1 MTNSGVGAVDSYT
14 VKGYVD
20 WNSQTGYWWS
30 QADPSA
36 SNREAGLWI
45 LSGSIRVY
53 VGGTSTILGNVAALF
68 GSTRIFGFLELEVDL
83 VAATATIKLDD
94 VVIVNAAAITVNT
107 TRVDLVKLR
116 IGGRSSSA
124 TPPNDT
130 GAYLLASS
138 DRVSDLEITRVLTAG
153 GTDVRN
159 YEMPST
165 GVTVVDTIGAVNGTL
180 QSPASPSE
188 DNWELFTPPVTA
200 VISPPSV
207 GFGLFAIEV
216 ANSNQSNVSLT
227 GAYDVGY
234 AATSIT
240 YRVLKDSIEVVGPT
254 AVDSFSAGEYSLTVD
269 LSGGRL
275 YQIELT
281 ATDGATTEVSDLSD
295 NFTVADIIAF
305 TGSSSAQLSFS
316 QGSLAISAGLELYRV
331 SITGTV
337 TYIDSGNAQGS
348 AVVARANALYEARG
362 NPVVLWE
369 FGVGATRI
377 STGWAAGQSLHQGVL
392 DTLEPYGCTIV
403 DDQSGYNDAAGSDS
417 LSELII
423 ADMYDSYRAAFNCIV
438 ITGTTQ
444 RRFADD
450 RPEFTTLW
458 QHFDAVVNSRSWLYR
473 FNRMDLEISGD
484 NIHLLPDEA
493 TIGGHR
499 AGQIAAYATTGSG
512 YYLGPRITSST
523 YLGTTVNVNLSA
535 TGTDYTTITPA
546 TGIAGFQLEDDT
558 GIHTLSSVVVT
569 SKNLIT
575 ITLSRAIAGTLLLR
589 FAGYNGNTAGASVS
603 AYPNYPLADSSVS
616 MPIEP
621 RFSDLTVSEFSDSGV
636 SFSGLNLGI
645 GIGLGYSF
653 GGFSAVAP
661 IQSFTSDF
669 TEDFR

>member
-1 MTNSGVGAVDSYT
+1 MANYWVPTGTSYITVDTLGNMTNSGVGAVDSYT
-14 VKGYVD
+14 FKGYVD
-20 WNSQTGYWWS
+20 WNSETGYWWS
-30 QADPSA
+30 QAGS
-36 SNREAGLWI
+36 SSSSREAGLYL
-45 LSGSIRVY
+45 LSGNILAY
-53 VGGTSTILGNVAALF
+53 VGGVSTSLGNVATIF

-83 VAATATIKLDD
+83 VAATATITLDG
-94 VVIVNAAAITVNT
+94 VVIVNAAAVTVGT
-107 TRVDLVKLR
+107 TRIDLVKLR
-116 IGGRSSSA
+116 IGGRA
-124 TPPNDT
+124 GTTPAPNDS
-130 GAYLLASS
+130 GSYLVASS
-138 DRVSDLEITRVLTAG
+138 DRFSDLEITRVLTAG

-159 YEMPST
+159 YVMPAT

-188 DNWELFTPPVTA
+188 DNWELFTPPVPS
-200 VISPPSV
+200 VISPPTV
-207 GFGLFAIEV
+207 GFGIFAIEV
-216 ANSNQSNVSLT
+216 ANSNQSSVNLT
-227 GAYDVGY
+227 GAYDAGY

-240 YRVLKDSIEVVGPT
+240 YRVLKDSVEFVGPT

-281 ATDGATTEVSDLSD
+281 VTDGATTDVSDLSD

-305 TGSSSAQLSFS
+305 TGSSSAELSFS

-331 SITGTV
+331 SRAGTV

-362 NPVVLWE
+362 NPVALWD
-369 FGVGATRI
+369 FGVGGTFI

-392 DTLEPYGCTIV
+392 DTLQPYGCTIV
-403 DDQSGYNDAAGSDS
+403 DDQSGYNDAASSDS
-417 LSELII
+417 LSEQVI

-444 RRFADD
+444 RRFAGS
-450 RPEFTTLW
+450 RPAFTTLW
-458 QHFDAVVNSRSWLYR
+458 QHFDAVINSRNWLYR
-473 FNRMDLEISGD
+473 FNRIDLELSGD

-523 YLGTTVNVNLSA
+523 YLDTTVNVNLSA
-535 TGTDYTTITPA
+535 SGTDYTTITPT
-546 TGIAGFQLEDDT
+546 TGVAGFQLEDDT
-558 GIHTLSSVVVT
+558 GVHTLSSVIVT

-575 ITLSRAIAGTLLLR
+575 ITLSRAIVGTLLLR
-589 FAGYNGNTAGASVS
+589 FAGYNSNTAGASVS

-616 MPIEP
+616 MPVEP
-621 RFSDLTVSEFSDSGV
+621 LFSDLTVSEFSDSGV
-636 SFSGLNLGI
+636 SFSQKLS
-645 GIGLGYSF
+645 IGLSIGL
-653 GGFSAVAP
+653 
-661 IQSFTSDF
+661 
-669 TEDFR
+669 

>member
-1 MTNSGVGAVDSYT
+1 
-14 VKGYVD
+14 
-20 WNSQTGYWWS
+20 
-30 QADPSA
+30 
-36 SNREAGLWI
+36 
-45 LSGSIRVY
+45 
-53 VGGTSTILGNVAALF
+53 
-68 GSTRIFGFLELEVDL
+68 
-83 VAATATIKLDD
+83 
-94 VVIVNAAAITVNT
+94 
-107 TRVDLVKLR
+107 
-116 IGGRSSSA
+116 
-124 TPPNDT
+124 
-130 GAYLLASS
+130 
-138 DRVSDLEITRVLTAG
+138 
-153 GTDVRN
+153 
-159 YEMPST
+159 
-165 GVTVVDTIGAVNGTL
+165 
-180 QSPASPSE
+180 
-188 DNWELFTPPVTA
+188 
-200 VISPPSV
+200 
-207 GFGLFAIEV
+207 
-216 ANSNQSNVSLT
+216 
-227 GAYDVGY
+227 
-234 AATSIT
+234 
-240 YRVLKDSIEVVGPT
+240 
-254 AVDSFSAGEYSLTVD
+254 
-269 LSGGRL
+269 
-275 YQIELT
+275 
-281 ATDGATTEVSDLSD
+281 
-295 NFTVADIIAF
+295 
-305 TGSSSAQLSFS
+305 
-316 QGSLAISAGLELYRV
+316 
-331 SITGTV
+331 
-337 TYIDSGNAQGS
+337 
-348 AVVARANALYEARG
+348 
-362 NPVVLWE
+362 
-369 FGVGATRI
+369 
-377 STGWAAGQSLHQGVL
+377 
-392 DTLEPYGCTIV
+392 
-403 DDQSGYNDAAGSDS
+403 
-417 LSELII
+417 
-423 ADMYDSYRAAFNCIV
+423 MYDSYRAAFNCIV

-458 QHFDAVVNSRSWLYR
+458 QHFDAVVNARSWLYR